1 MMPNMNPAQI
11 EKMMKS
17 MGIKSKNLNAK
28 KVIIEE
34 EDQNIVIYDPSV
46 TEIEMQGQKSY
57 QITGTVRIE
66 QKVSED
72 DIQMVVQQTGVN
84 SEDAKKSLIENDLDI
99 AKTIMKLKKD

>member
-17 MGIKSKNLNAK
+17 MGIKSRNLISK

-57 QITGTVRIE
+57 QITGTVKIEPRISDE
-66 QKVSED
+66 
-72 DIQMVVQQTGVN
+72 DIQMVIQQTGVS
-84 SEDAKKSLIENDLDI
+84 SEDAKNH
-99 AKTIMKLKKD
+99 

>member
-17 MGIKSKNLNAK
+17 MGIKSKNLNSK

-34 EDQNIVIYDPSV
+34 EDQNIVIYEPSV

-72 DIQMVVQQTGVN
+72 DIQMVIQQTGVN
-84 SEDAKKSLIENDLDI
+84 AEDAKKSLIENDLDI